1 MELFLPNKYVVTQGT
16 ENASV
21 GFCTVWNKPEV
32 AVAAAPD
39 LVLKSAIVG
48 TLYSRQGVNPLLR
61 NLALNPHI
69 RTLALW
75 GFGPLSNT
83 PFGKSGTSV
92 LQALW
97 KHGIGKDGVVPEVDF
112 HIEPEISPAVVEQI
126 RSNVSLLDL
135 SEHELKTAVEK
146 LPNEI
151 TDAYMTPVAFDP
163 PALRPVATL
172 PHETVGFTLRGRTV
186 LEAWQKTIFH
196 IMRYGVVKGT
206 QYGMEQRE
214 LPAVQWV
221 VENEPGLFPSDV
233 PEDWPK
239 ELRETVGVTKEAIE
253 QYHQVFL
260 SGETK
265 PGIAY
270 TYGSRL
276 RQWKV
281 NGVDAPVDQ
290 VVTGLIGNLANSPD
304 SRRAV
309 ATTLIPPVDV
319 TAKEPPCLISVQC
332 LQSLDKLH
340 LFATFRSHDM
350 FKAAIPNAFGLLAL
364 QQEIA
369 TATGFA
375 SGSLCIQSVSA
386 HIYEGDFDHARKLI
400 NCSFLEREPKKI
412 WDAAD
417 ADPRG
422 AFVIRLEAGEI
433 VAEHQ
438 GPDGA
443 VLGEYRGKTARDISL
458 KVAQLALVSQIGHAL
473 DLGHELQKAEH
484 ALKLGLAYHQDQALM
499 ITKV

>member
-1 MELFLPNKYVVTQGT
+1 MDLFLPNKYPVTEGMGL
-16 ENASV
+16 SV

-32 AVAAAPD
+32 ALAAAPD
-39 LVLKSAIVG
+39 LLRKSAIVG

-61 NLALNPHI
+61 NLALNPQI

-75 GFGPLSNT
+75 GFGSLSNT
-83 PFGKSGTSV
+83 PFGKSGTNI

-97 KHGIGKDGVVPEVDF
+97 KHGIGKDGIIPEVDF
-112 HIEPEISPAVVEQI
+112 QIEPEINPKVVEQI
-126 RSNVSLLDL
+126 LSNVELLDL
-135 SEHELKTAVEK
+135 STVELKAAVDK
-146 LPNEI
+146 LPSHVAEP
-151 TDAYMTPVAFDP
+151 YMAPVAFDP
-163 PALRPVATL
+163 PAPRPVATL
-172 PHETVGFTLRGRTV
+172 PHETVGFTVRGQTV
-186 LEAWQKTIFH
+186 LDAWQQAVLH
-196 IMRYGVVKGT
+196 VMRYGVVKGT

-221 VENEPGLFPSDV
+221 VENQQGLFPTDV

-239 ELRETVGVTKEAIE
+239 ELRETVGVTKDAIE
-253 QYHQVFL
+253 AYHQIFL
-260 SGETK
+260 SREPK

-276 RQWKV
+276 RQWKLDGV
-281 NGVDAPVDQ
+281 NTAVDQ

-309 ATTLIPPVDV
+309 ATTLVPAIDA

-340 LFATFRSHDM
+340 LFATFRSQDI

-364 QQEIA
+364 QREI
-369 TATGFA
+369 TEATGFA
-375 SGSLCIQSVSA
+375 PGSLCIQSVSA
-386 HIYEGDFDHARKLI
+386 HIYEGDFDHAKKLI
-400 NCSFLEREPKKI
+400 DCSFLDRAPKRVWEAK
-412 WDAAD
+412 D

-422 AFVIRLEAGEI
+422 SFIVRLEDGEI

-443 VLGEYRGKTARDISL
+443 MLGEYRGKTAKDISL
-458 KVAQLALVSQIGHAL
+458 KVSQLALVSQVGHAL

-484 ALKLGLAYHQDQALM
+484 AIKLGVAYGQDQPLKL
-499 ITKV
+499 